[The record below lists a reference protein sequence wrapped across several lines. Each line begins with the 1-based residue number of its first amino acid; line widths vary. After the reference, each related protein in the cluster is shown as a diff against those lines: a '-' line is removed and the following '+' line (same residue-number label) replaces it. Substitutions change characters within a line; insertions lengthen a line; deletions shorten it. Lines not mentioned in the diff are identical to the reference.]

1 MVPHGPGLWKL
12 NVSVLDDDKYVEPI
26 TDFWSLW
33 RRCMNCFPSL
43 AQWWDAGKSKIKG
56 LTVSFCS
63 NRSRSKN
70 LERDLLTCLASH
82 LKG

>member
-12 NVSVLDDDKYVEPI
+12 NVSVLDDEYVEPI

-33 RRCMNCFPSL
+33 RSRMNCFPSL

-56 LTVSFCS
+56 LTVSFVLIVPGQRILS
-63 NRSRSKN
+63 VI
-70 LERDLLTCLASH
+70 CLPVLPAI
-82 LKG
+82 

>member
-12 NVSVLDDDKYVEPI
+12 NVSVLDDDEYVEPI

-56 LTVSFCS
+56 LNVSFCS
-63 NRSRSKN
+63 NRFRSKN
-70 LERDLLTCLASH
+70 LERNLLTCLVSH
-82 LKG
+82 